1 MAALTAS
8 CIDLN
13 IQGNGAYSVLKQ
25 LATIA
30 LQNGFITDS
39 HQFLQTLLLREKMHS
54 TGFGSG
60 VAVPHGK
67 SACVKQPFVLFA
79 RKAQAIDWK
88 ASDGAYSV
96 LKQLATIALQNG
108 FITDSH
114 QFLQTLLLREK
125 MHSTGFGSGVAVP
138 HGKSACVKQPF
149 VLFARKAQAIDWK
162 ASDGE
167 DVNCWICLGVP
178 QSGEEDQVKI
188 IGTLCRKI
196 IHQEF
201 IHQLQQGDTDQVLA
215 LLNQTLSS

>member
-13 IQGNGAYSVLKQ
+13 IQGNGAYSILKQ
-25 LATIA
+25 LATMA

-60 VAVPHGK
+60 
-67 SACVKQPFVLFA
+67 
-79 RKAQAIDWK
+79 I
-88 ASDGAYSV
+88 
-96 LKQLATIALQNG
+96 
-108 FITDSH
+108 
-114 QFLQTLLLREK
+114 
-125 MHSTGFGSGVAVP
+125 AVP

-196 IHQEF
+196 IHQDF
-201 IHQLQQGDTDQVLA
+201 IHQLRRGKHLVGVASSQLMVRSAGLKIPEDVSIVGFDDYVLGRYFSPRLTTIEHPKEKMGLDA
-215 LLNQTLSS
+215 GRMIMSLIDGEEVKPIEYDAKLIFNDSVRKLN

>member
-13 IQGNGAYSVLKQ
+13 IQGNGAYSILKQ
-25 LATIA
+25 LATMA

-60 VAVPHGK
+60 
-67 SACVKQPFVLFA
+67 
-79 RKAQAIDWK
+79 I
-88 ASDGAYSV
+88 
-96 LKQLATIALQNG
+96 
-108 FITDSH
+108 
-114 QFLQTLLLREK
+114 
-125 MHSTGFGSGVAVP
+125 AVP

-188 IGTLCRKI
+188 IGTLCRKM
-196 IHQEF
+196 IHQDF
-201 IHQLQQGDTDQVLA
+201 IHQLRRGDADQVFA

>member
-13 IQGNGAYSVLKQ
+13 IQGN
-25 LATIA
+25 
-30 LQNGFITDS
+30 
-39 HQFLQTLLLREKMHS
+39 
-54 TGFGSG
+54 
-60 VAVPHGK
+60 
-67 SACVKQPFVLFA
+67 
-79 RKAQAIDWK
+79 
-88 ASDGAYSV
+88 GAYSV

-196 IHQEF
+196 ILLF
-201 IHQLQQGDTDQVLA
+201 RLLLQVSISCLLIMVL
-215 LLNQTLSS
+215 SP

>member
-1 MAALTAS
+1 MEALTAS

-13 IQGNGAYSVLKQ
+13 IQGN
-25 LATIA
+25 
-30 LQNGFITDS
+30 
-39 HQFLQTLLLREKMHS
+39 
-54 TGFGSG
+54 
-60 VAVPHGK
+60 
-67 SACVKQPFVLFA
+67 
-79 RKAQAIDWK
+79 
-88 ASDGAYSV
+88 GAYSV

-196 IHQEF
+196 IHQDF
-201 IHQLQQGDTDQVLA
+201 IHQLQQGDADQVLA

>member
-39 HQFLQTLLLREKMHS
+39 HQFLQTLLLREIMHS

-60 VAVPHGK
+60 IAVPHGK

-79 RKAQAIDWK
+79 RKTQAIDW
-88 ASDGAYSV
+88 
-96 LKQLATIALQNG
+96 Q
-108 FITDSH
+108 
-114 QFLQTLLLREK
+114 
-125 MHSTGFGSGVAVP
+125 
-138 HGKSACVKQPF
+138 
-149 VLFARKAQAIDWK
+149 

-178 QSGEEDQVKI
+178 QRGEEEQVKI

-196 IHQEF
+196 IHQDF
-201 IHQLQQGDTDQVLA
+201 INQLRQGDADQVLA